1 MFLAPHRGDGS
12 PACSFVCT
20 HLSRLC
26 YWPVC
31 VPTALLRPGATSPCR
46 VVRGGHHSCPRR
58 PCGPHPTLS
67 TWPALHSAQV
77 QLWPEVPESREGGR
91 ADLLLGCF
99 WFADQ
104 QWLLRG
110 ETRLASSWQQL
121 QQDHAAEKELEAA
134 VPSDS
139 WCQTDPK
146 TQPYPQVRSQSKV
159 VHPQFLWRHE
169 RNVRRK
175 RASFKLERIIKKQR
189 LLEVHR
195 GPEQLRALCWLQDD
209 RPRRT
214 TFPALCPGALVPGP
228 HRRSRLTSCSSPR
241 LRRPCG
247 WHSAQ
252 LRRYSPGRLP
262 GGTS

>member
-46 VVRGGHHSCPRR
+46 VVRGGHHLPQMALWPSS
-58 PCGPHPTLS
+58 HPVNLA
-67 TWPALHSAQV
+67 ALHSAQV

-252 LRRYSPGRLP
+252 LRRYSPGRPP
-262 GGTS
+262 GGTG

>member
-1 MFLAPHRGDGS
+1 M
-12 PACSFVCT
+12 
-20 HLSRLC
+20 
-26 YWPVC
+26 
-31 VPTALLRPGATSPCR
+31 PCAQ
-46 VVRGGHHSCPRR
+46 GGRHSCPRG

-67 TWPALHSAQV
+67 TWPALHSVQV
-77 QLWPEVPESREGGR
+77 QLWPEVPESRDGGR

-104 QWLLRG
+104 QWLLRR
-110 ETRLASSWQQL
+110 ETWLASSWQQL

-146 TQPYPQVRSQSKV
+146 TQPSPQVRSQSKV
-159 VHPQFLWRHE
+159 VHPQFLWRHK
-169 RNVRRK
+169 RNVQQK

-209 RPRRT
+209 RPQRT
-214 TFPALCPGALVPGP
+214 PFPALHPGALVPGP
-228 HRRSRLTSCSSPR
+228 HRRSRLTSCSSLR

-252 LRRYSPGRLP
+252 LRRYSPQRPP
-262 GGTS
+262 GGTG

>member
-146 TQPYPQVRSQSKV
+146 TQLYPQVRSQSKV

-252 LRRYSPGRLP
+252 LRRYSPGRPP
-262 GGTS
+262 GGTG